1 MTAVGIIKAA
11 KKTLKRQESGSM
23 KIKHLA
29 NSLLEK
35 FSDTHTISTVR
46 QVIEE
51 NDMFHVD
58 GKVVMLKGKKRK
70 SLDDGAGNDGQEEFV
85 DSSKADFTKDER
97 KAAKKEAKKAK
108 KAKKSSS
115 SSSSATSGAA
125 SSSSSSSSPDNSS
138 IQTWRTEH
146 KIVLRDSRND
156 EEGAAATKLLATN
169 SQFYPY
175 QSFDAPGCVENIV
188 DSLIRQCTVVNGFAK
203 PSPIQAQCW
212 VSTKFQ
218 QYTCVLD
225 VFCVEQ
231 HF

>member
-1 MTAVGIIKAA
+1 MGASSEANDEATVGIIKAA

-29 NSLLEK
+29 KSLLEK
-35 FSDTHTISTVR
+35 FSDTHTKSTVR
-46 QVIEE
+46 QVIEK

-58 GKVVMLKGKKRK
+58 GKVVMLKRSNISSKKRK
-70 SLDDGAGNDGQEEFV
+70 SLDDGAEDV
-85 DSSKADFTKDER
+85 DSSNGSFTKDER

-108 KAKKSSS
+108 KEKKSSS
-115 SSSSATSGAA
+115 SSSSATLGVSSL
-125 SSSSSSSSPDNSS
+125 SSSTPDNSS

-212 VSTKFQ
+212 VSTKYQ
-218 QYTCVLD
+218 AAS
-225 VFCVEQ
+225 
-231 HF
+231 

>member
-1 MTAVGIIKAA
+1 MGASSEANDEATVGIIKAA

-29 NSLLEK
+29 KSLLEK
-35 FSDTHTISTVR
+35 FSDTHTKSTVR
-46 QVIEE
+46 QVIEK

-58 GKVVMLKGKKRK
+58 GKVVMLKRSNSSSKKRK
-70 SLDDGAGNDGQEEFV
+70 SLDDGAEDV
-85 DSSKADFTKDER
+85 DSSNGSFTKDER

-108 KAKKSSS
+108 KEKKSSS
-115 SSSSATSGAA
+115 SSSSSATLGASSSL
-125 SSSSSSSSPDNSS
+125 SSSSSTPDNSS

-212 VSTKFQ
+212 VSTKYQ
-218 QYTCVLD
+218 AAS
-225 VFCVEQ
+225 
-231 HF
+231 

>member
-1 MTAVGIIKAA
+1 MGASSEANDAATVGIIKAA

-29 NSLLEK
+29 KSLLEK
-35 FSDTHTISTVR
+35 FSDTHTKSTVR
-46 QVIEE
+46 QVIEK

-58 GKVVMLKGKKRK
+58 GKVVMLKRSNSSSKKRK
-70 SLDDGAGNDGQEEFV
+70 SLDDGAEDV
-85 DSSKADFTKDER
+85 DSSNGSFTKDER

-108 KAKKSSS
+108 MEKKSSS
-115 SSSSATSGAA
+115 SSSSATSGA
-125 SSSSSSSSPDNSS
+125 SSSLSSSTPDNSS

-212 VSTKFQ
+212 VSTKYQ
-218 QYTCVLD
+218 AAS
-225 VFCVEQ
+225 
-231 HF
+231 